1 MEDHYPPKKPRPLTP
16 SEIKE
21 IEDAFEVVSQEIEL
35 ALASRRLEDRASS
48 KRKDTKTV
56 QPSEE
61 KLRSRQRGSRRV
73 KPEAA

>member
-1 MEDHYPPKKPRPLTP
+1 VEDHYPPKKPRPLTP

-35 ALASRRLEDRASS
+35 VFESRRLDSEASS
-48 KRKDTKTV
+48 KRNFTGKR
-56 QPSEE
+56 QLSEG
-61 KLRSRQRGSRRV
+61 KPKVRLKGRCRV